1 MNTNK
6 ISEYQRMGLQM
17 AVGIAEQYKGQG
29 IDVVLEKLYDELA
42 YRGYTQLPIF
52 TDKKAKTVIK
62 YSVDMVMENVREVDL
77 TIIQYILVTRFG
89 FSGSRIKE
97 VDRCIKET
105 CDKIVNRET
114 GWKELIDDIE
124 KETGIRINS
133 MADNKADNK

>member
-17 AVGIAEQYKGQG
+17 AVAIAERYKDQG
-29 IDVVLEKLYDELA
+29 VDGVVDKLHEERA

-52 TDKKAKTVIK
+52 TDSKAKTVIK
-62 YSVDMVMENVREVDL
+62 YSIDMVMERVREVDL

-97 VDRCIKET
+97 VDKCIKDT

-114 GWKELIDDIE
+114 GWQDLIYDIE

-133 MADNKADNK
+133 MCDDN

>member
-29 IDVVLEKLYDELA
+29 IDVVLEKLYEELA

-62 YSVDMVMENVREVDL
+62 YSVDMVMGNVREVDL

-133 MADNKADNK
+133 MADNK

>member
-6 ISEYQRMGLQM
+6 ISEYQRMGLQT
-17 AVGIAEQYKGQG
+17 AVAIAEQYKDKGV
-29 IDVVLEKLYDELA
+29 DEVVDKLHEELA

-52 TDKKAKTVIK
+52 TDSKAKTVIK
-62 YSVDMVMENVREVDL
+62 YSIDMVMERVREVDL

-97 VDRCIKET
+97 VDKCIKDT

-114 GWKELIDDIE
+114 GWQDLIYDIE

-133 MADNKADNK
+133 MCDDN

>member
-29 IDVVLEKLYDELA
+29 IDVVLEKLYEELA
-42 YRGYTQLPIF
+42 YRGYTHLPIF

-62 YSVDMVMENVREVDL
+62 YSIDMVMENVREVDL

-97 VDRCIKET
+97 VDKCIKDT
-105 CDKIVNRET
+105 CDKIVNREA
-114 GWKELIDDIE
+114 GWQDLIYDIE

-133 MADNKADNK
+133 MHDNK

>member
-6 ISEYQRMGLQM
+6 ISEYQRMGLQA
-17 AVGIAEQYKGQG
+17 AVAIAEQYKDKGV
-29 IDVVLEKLYDELA
+29 DAVVDKLHEELA

-52 TDKKAKTVIK
+52 TDSKAKTVIK
-62 YSVDMVMENVREVDL
+62 YSIDMVMERVREVDL

-97 VDRCIKET
+97 VDKCIKDT

-114 GWKELIDDIE
+114 GWQDLIYDIE

-133 MADNKADNK
+133 MYYDK

>member
-29 IDVVLEKLYDELA
+29 IDVVLEKLYEELA

-89 FSGSRIKE
+89 FSGSRINE

-133 MADNKADNK
+133 MADNK

>member
-6 ISEYQRMGLQM
+6 ISEYQRMGLQT
-17 AVGIAEQYKGQG
+17 AVAIAEQYKDQG
-29 IDVVLEKLYDELA
+29 VDVVVDKLHEELA

-52 TDKKAKTVIK
+52 TDSKAKTVIK
-62 YSVDMVMENVREVDL
+62 YSIDMVMERVREVDL

-97 VDRCIKET
+97 VDKCIKDT

-114 GWKELIDDIE
+114 GWQDLIYDIE

-133 MADNKADNK
+133 MYDDK

>member
-6 ISEYQRMGLQM
+6 ISEYQRMGLQT
-17 AVGIAEQYKGQG
+17 AVAIAEQYKDQG
-29 IDVVLEKLYDELA
+29 VDVVVDKLHEELA

-52 TDKKAKTVIK
+52 TDSKAKTVIK
-62 YSVDMVMENVREVDL
+62 YSIDMVMGRVREVDL

-97 VDRCIKET
+97 VDKCIKDT
-105 CDKIVNRET
+105 CDKIVNREA
-114 GWKELIDDIE
+114 GWQDLIYDIE

-133 MADNKADNK
+133 MYDDK

>member
-6 ISEYQRMGLQM
+6 ISEYQRMGLQT
-17 AVGIAEQYKGQG
+17 AVAIAEQYKDQG
-29 IDVVLEKLYDELA
+29 VDAVVDKLHEELA

-52 TDKKAKTVIK
+52 TDSKAKTVIK
-62 YSVDMVMENVREVDL
+62 YSIDMVMERVREVDL

-97 VDRCIKET
+97 VDKCIKDT
-105 CDKIVNRET
+105 CDKIVNREA
-114 GWKELIDDIE
+114 GWQDLIYDIE

-133 MADNKADNK
+133 MYDDK

>member
-29 IDVVLEKLYDELA
+29 IDVVLEKLYEELA
-42 YRGYTQLPIF
+42 YRGYTHLPIF

-62 YSVDMVMENVREVDL
+62 YSIDMVMENVREVDL

-133 MADNKADNK
+133 MADNK

>member
-6 ISEYQRMGLQM
+6 ISEYQRMGLQT
-17 AVGIAEQYKGQG
+17 AVAIAEQYKDQG
-29 IDVVLEKLYDELA
+29 VDAVVDKLHEELA

-52 TDKKAKTVIK
+52 TDSKAKTVIK
-62 YSVDMVMENVREVDL
+62 YSIDMVMGRVREVDL

-97 VDRCIKET
+97 VDKCIKDT
-105 CDKIVNRET
+105 CDKIVNREA
-114 GWKELIDDIE
+114 GWQDLIYDIE

-133 MADNKADNK
+133 MCDDK

>member
-6 ISEYQRMGLQM
+6 ISEYQRMGLQT
-17 AVGIAEQYKGQG
+17 AVAIAEQYKDQG
-29 IDVVLEKLYDELA
+29 VDVVVDKLHEELT

-52 TDKKAKTVIK
+52 TDSKAKTVIK
-62 YSVDMVMENVREVDL
+62 YSIDMVMERVREVDL

-97 VDRCIKET
+97 VDKCIKDT
-105 CDKIVNRET
+105 CDKIVNREA
-114 GWKELIDDIE
+114 GWQDLIYDIE

-133 MADNKADNK
+133 MCDDK